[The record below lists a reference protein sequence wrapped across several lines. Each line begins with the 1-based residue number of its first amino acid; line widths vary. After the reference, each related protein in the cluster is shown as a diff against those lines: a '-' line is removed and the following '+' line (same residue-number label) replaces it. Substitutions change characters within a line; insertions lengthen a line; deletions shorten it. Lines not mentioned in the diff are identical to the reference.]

1 MSIQQRSM
9 RKNSAWAGA
18 WPVLVTMA
26 LGALAPLSGCGGG
39 SSAPYPSAVTSVTA
53 TSVESGAAAAAF
65 TPVAGS
71 NGTAPYSF
79 SVEPALPTGM
89 TLDAKSGAVS
99 GTPAKAQAQAIYSV
113 TVSDA
118 NAHTAMSQFTLT
130 VTPGVVATTG
140 AAMVTTTAYAATA
153 AVTPVTASSGTA
165 PYSYAVSPA
174 LPAGLAFNT
183 TTGAI
188 SGMPT
193 VIAPQATYT
202 VTVKDAVSST
212 ATSTFS
218 LVVNTPVITPL
229 AVTSN
234 TPATTLVTGPAI
246 TPFAPV
252 TATGGFGSLAYV
264 ISPPLPPGLSFN
276 TTNGMVSG
284 APTATSAQ
292 TSYTVTVTDLLATS
306 KSAGFTLT
314 VNPGPL
320 AASTIVAN
328 VPASTGA
335 AVAPVVPVT
344 GAGGVPPYTYSVTA
358 GAGAVSAP
366 ALTVTGLSFDNSTGT
381 LSGTAAAT
389 IGSAPYTVT
398 VTDSTSAT
406 SSSSFEL
413 STLPYGYVL
422 SGGLTWLAP
431 ATTTV
436 PHAYALNTLCVG
448 TINGMTG
455 WRLPTVAE
463 LTSLYAATKNSTGT
477 GNSYLASLGWSTSSA
492 YYWASDAGTSSGSFA
507 RINIGTGSNSSQGAS
522 SSNYAT
528 CVR

>member
-1 MSIQQRSM
+1 M
-9 RKNSAWAGA
+9 RKNSPWAGVR
-18 WPVLVTMA
+18 PVLVTMA
-26 LGALAPLSGCGGG
+26 LGALGTLSGCGGG

-71 NGTAPYSF
+71 NGTAPYTF
-79 SVEPALPTGM
+79 SVDPALPTGM
-89 TLDAKSGAVS
+89 TLDAKTGAVS
-99 GTPAKAQAQAIYSV
+99 GTPAKAQAQALYSV
-113 TVSDA
+113 TVSDV
-118 NAHTAMSQFTLT
+118 NAHTAMSQFQLT

-140 AAMVTTTAYAATA
+140 TATVTTTAYAATKS
-153 AVTPVTASSGTA
+153 VTPVTASSGTA
-165 PYSYAVSPA
+165 PYSYSVSPA
-174 LPAGLAFNT
+174 LPTGLAFNT
-183 TTGAI
+183 STGAV

-193 VIAPQATYT
+193 VIAAQATYT
-202 VTVKDAVSST
+202 VTVKDAVAST
-212 ATSTFS
+212 ATSTFN

-229 AVTSN
+229 AAAASVPS
-234 TPATTLVTGPAI
+234 TTLVTGPAI
-246 TPFAPV
+246 TPFTPV

-264 ISPPLPPGLSFN
+264 LSPALPAGLSFN
-276 TTNGMVSG
+276 ATNGTISG
-284 APTATSAQ
+284 APTVTSAQ

-314 VNPGPL
+314 VNPGPI
-320 AASTIVAN
+320 AASTAVAN
-328 VPASTGA
+328 VSASTSA
-335 AVAPVVPVT
+335 ALTPVVPVT
-344 GAGGVPPYTYSVTA
+344 AAGGVPPYTYTVTA
-358 GAGAVSAP
+358 GAGLVTAP
-366 ALTVTGLSFDNSTGT
+366 ALTVTGLSFDSSTGT
-381 LSGTAAAT
+381 LSGTTAAT

-413 STLPYGYVL
+413 TALPYGYVL

-431 ATTTV
+431 ANTTV

-455 WRLPTVAE
+455 WRLPTVVE
-463 LTSLYAATKNSTGT
+463 LTAFYAATKNSTGT